1 MLWRMTAF
9 FHGPRRKLMGHRN
22 AENVPTLPPW
32 YPMNPV
38 AFEFTD
44 YFTTLR
50 VSYDAHGQIEM
61 SLEWTPCPVFQP
73 QKKKKPILV
82 KRSLPVA
89 PVAPPPALPLSYTA
103 EEVKEMSDIET
114 LYHFKRI
121 TGKESLYCSHCR
133 KETTLEEKW
142 MYSIR
147 KRCAKHGISANMK
160 PPKTCS
166 IQLQK
171 NEYVNDA
178 NNEAYRTLKRPD
190 VTEEQRSAILA
201 RREEK
206 MAELGVVCRPYRYS

>member
-1 MLWRMTAF
+1 
-9 FHGPRRKLMGHRN
+9 
-22 AENVPTLPPW
+22 
-32 YPMNPV
+32 MNPI

-50 VSYDAHGQIEM
+50 VSYDVHGQIEM
-61 SLEWTPCPVFQP
+61 SLEWTPCSVFQP
-73 QKKKKPILV
+73 QKKKKPILL
-82 KRSLPVA
+82 KRSLPVTPPPA
-89 PVAPPPALPLSYTA
+89 PAPPVAPPPAPSVAPPAPPPAPAPPVAPPPALPLSYTA

-114 LYHFKRI
+114 LCHFKRI

-147 KRCAKHGISANMK
+147 KRCAKHGISVNMK